1 MAYYFKRFLVYT
13 FLAST
18 LLFLTDQV
26 IAMYYDRF
34 IYVHIS
40 NTPRVSVVMIPGAG
54 ILRSGDPSPILEERI
69 TKAIAVYKA
78 RKASKI
84 LVTGNS
90 VDPTTYDE
98 TTAMRQALLKAG
110 IPKEVIIVDPLG
122 IDTYSSM
129 YRAKNIYHIN
139 TMIIASQ
146 EFHLPRALL
155 LARAQNIDAYGI
167 QADESTPYFR
177 NYLREMFA
185 IQKALINVLVPRM
198 RVAG

>member
-13 FLAST
+13 FLAIA

-34 IYVHIS
+34 IYVHVS
-40 NTPRVSVVMIPGAG
+40 NAPRVSVVMIPGAG
-54 ILRSGDPSPILEERI
+54 ILRSGNPSPILEERI

-129 YRAKNIYHIN
+129 YRAKNVYHIN

-155 LARAQNIDAYGI
+155 LAQAQDIDAYGI
-167 QADESTPYFR
+167 QADKGTPYFR